1 MAAEQRRSAASG
13 ECPLPPVPSR
23 RLWHLAGN
31 LLLAL
36 AASVATYAALEMM
49 LRLAAHRIL
58 PGGESFSTAS
68 IFRPEDDP
76 VGYALEP
83 GSSRI
88 LCAGGAYTVR
98 DRINALGLRD
108 VERRY
113 ANPSGIGRILLLGDS
128 FTFGQGVPMEGCF
141 ARRMERDLRGVEVIN
156 SGVPGYGL
164 DQEYLLYKDRAH
176 RFGAD
181 LVLLVFFIND
191 LDFPSSMDLV
201 RDDSGL
207 PVRFSHRSEVVARR
221 EAKAPHG
228 LRGAISSCLR
238 AHSLLY
244 ALVRDRLDTLRYR
257 LDHPDAKPASHGRR
271 PDYLTVF
278 LRSPN
283 GEAMEKWEHGFRTLD
298 ALRALVE
305 GNGSQLAIASIPA
318 SWQLSEDRFDRWA
331 RFFGV
336 DPKTISRTK
345 PDEMLAEWCR
355 RTGTPFLPLLD
366 AFDGREGAGLYF
378 PYDLHL
384 DSRGHEIAAEAI
396 EAFLRARHLVP
407 GGGTGAGGRTERAGN
422 PR

>member
-13 ECPLPPVPSR
+13 ECPPPPVPSR
-23 RLWHLAGN
+23 RLRHLAGN

-36 AASVATYAALEMM
+36 AASVATYAALEIM
-49 LRLAAHRIL
+49 LRVAAHRIL
-58 PGGESFSTAS
+58 PGGESFSTAC

-83 GSSRI
+83 GTSRI

-98 DRINALGLRD
+98 DRINSLGLRD

-113 ANPSGIGRILLLGDS
+113 ENPSGIGRILLLGDS
-128 FTFGQGVPMEGCF
+128 FTFGQGVPMESCF
-141 ARRMERDLRGVEVIN
+141 ARRMDRDLRGVEVIN

-164 DQEYLLYKDRAH
+164 DQEYLLYKDRAR

-181 LVLLVFFIND
+181 LVLLVFFVND
-191 LDFPSSMDLV
+191 LDFPASMDLV
-201 RDDSGL
+201 RDESGL
-207 PVRFSHRSEVVARR
+207 PVRFRHRSEVVARR
-221 EAKAPHG
+221 EARAPRG
-228 LRGAISSCLR
+228 LRGAISSCLK
-238 AHSLLY
+238 AHSVLY
-244 ALVRDRLDTLRYR
+244 SLVRDRLDTLRYR
-257 LDHPDAKPASHGRR
+257 LEHSDAIPGAQGRR

-278 LRSPN
+278 LTAPD
-283 GEAMEKWEHGFRTLD
+283 GEAKEKWERGFRTLD

-305 GNGSQLAIASIPA
+305 RNGSHLAIASIPA
-318 SWQLSEDRFDRWA
+318 SWQLSEERFDGWA
-331 RFFGV
+331 GYFGV
-336 DPKTISRTK
+336 DPRTISRTK
-345 PDEMLAEWCR
+345 PDEMLAGWCR

-366 AFDGREGAGLYF
+366 AFDGRGSAGLYF

-384 DSRGHEIAAEAI
+384 SSRGHEIAAEAI

-407 GGGTGAGGRTERAGN
+407 GDRAGTGERTQPAGT